1 MNYEIKV
8 LSLKRRTDRREFIIK
23 QIDGKYPFTFFDAI
37 DGKELV
43 VTTEIENYFKD
54 SDYHQWNV
62 DVRCVM
68 SVFLSNMEM
77 WKESINGNKNLC
89 IFEDDTNI
97 DPIEIDEI
105 NNLFKEDFDI
115 YILVKR
121 WIPNCYSYLIK
132 PEGAKKLLDHF
143 TNTSI
148 TQSLDWELAK
158 LDGNDLFKV
167 LWSDRDKFSKS
178 CDSVISKSD
187 IISDGEIYIKIG

>member
-1 MNYEIKV
+1 MALINGIDGAV
-8 LSLKRRTDRREFIIK
+8 TNVIIIK
-23 QIDGKYPFTFFDAI
+23 IAKKAQVKPWNTF
-37 DGKELV
+37 
-43 VTTEIENYFKD
+43 
-54 SDYHQWNV
+54 
-62 DVRCVM
+62 
-68 SVFLSNMEM
+68 
-77 WKESINGNKNLC
+77 
-89 IFEDDTNI
+89 
-97 DPIEIDEI
+97 DEI

-187 IISDGEIYIKIG
+187 IISDGEIYVKIG